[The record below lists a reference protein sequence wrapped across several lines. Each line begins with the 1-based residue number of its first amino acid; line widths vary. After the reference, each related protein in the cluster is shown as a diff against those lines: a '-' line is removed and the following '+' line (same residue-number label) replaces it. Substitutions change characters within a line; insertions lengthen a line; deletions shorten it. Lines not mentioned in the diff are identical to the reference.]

1 VTEYLF
7 KPLAL
12 AAFNAERF
20 TKADLAR
27 GDHIFLGLNCFQPGQ
42 SQAVHTHAN
51 ADKFYLVLSGKARM
65 AIGGRVTVAETGDL
79 IWCPAGVE
87 HGVEEAL
94 EATVLVVGMATT
106 IRTQDPGLRTQ

>member
-1 VTEYLF
+1 VTEYLL
-7 KPLAL
+7 KPAAR

-65 AIGGRVTVAETGDL
+65 AIGGTVAVAEAGDL

-87 HGVEEAL
+87 HGVDEAL
-94 EATVLVVGMATT
+94 EATVMLVGMAPAP
-106 IRTQDPGLRTQ
+106 RT